1 MLNKIANVRM
11 ALLHRTSPIDQTHVS
26 YYDSDEV
33 IPCDIVVLKDASG
46 QVITVT

>member
-1 MLNKIANVRM
+1 MTNEIANPRM
-11 ALLHRTSPIDQTHVS
+11 VLLPRTSPIDQTHVS